1 MHHKLAAYLNFVLQ
15 AFLQYMGPFAELND
29 ILDDA
34 FRGVSQVGQLRW
46 TWRGIGATTTAS
58 ANCRRCGCSGRRR
71 DNTGGSVQ
79 LFLTAM
85 MMMVVHMEIL
95 LGLVLVLASLQVPLH
110 VLHLV
115 QDLAMLLAELSAR
128 CF

>member
-1 MHHKLAAYLNFVLQ
+1 
-15 AFLQYMGPFAELND
+15 MGPFAELDD

-46 TWRGIGATTTAS
+46 TWRGIGATTAS
-58 ANCRRCGCSGRRR
+58 SNCRIGRCGSSGRRR
-71 DNTGGSVQ
+71 RNTGGSVQ

-85 MMMVVHMEIL
+85 VMMVVHMEIL

-110 VLHLV
+110 VLDLV

-128 CF
+128 GF